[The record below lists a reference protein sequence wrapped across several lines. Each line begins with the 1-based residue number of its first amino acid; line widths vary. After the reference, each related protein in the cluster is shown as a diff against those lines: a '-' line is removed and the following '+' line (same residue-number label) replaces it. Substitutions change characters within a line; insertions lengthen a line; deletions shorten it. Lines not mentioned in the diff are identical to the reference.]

1 MPPSPP
7 QSRPHAGFTSLWRL
21 RSYVRPY
28 VWQIVLMIAAGLGAS
43 LIDIAV
49 PLLIRWV
56 IDGPVRHGDAK
67 GLLLIGALALLF
79 GLGEAGLVLLRRWT
93 VSHGALGI
101 ETDLRDDL
109 YRRLQRLPLD
119 FHDRW
124 QSGQLVSRMSSDTSA
139 IRRFVSFGFVFL
151 VVNVLTVLVVS
162 VVLIVIDPL
171 LGGIVVLSGVPLVM
185 LTTHYERRYKVQ
197 IRAVQ
202 DQQGDVATI
211 VEESALGI
219 RSIKAFGRQR
229 MVYER
234 FDGRAERLRALQVS
248 QIRTLAD
255 LWAVIMT
262 QPSLVLGLIVLFGAI
277 AVEDGA
283 LSLGTLVAFA
293 ALYQIMV
300 WPIESLGWLLANA
313 QEANSAAERVYE
325 VLDAPIT
332 VTDPDEPVDL
342 PVVSAEPGAER
353 VLARPG
359 DPQASDADA
368 GALAGSV
375 PDTVPDTVPDAL
387 PDEVRHAPG
396 ARRAGPARGA
406 RLTFEDVSFRY
417 PRGEGDVLAGVDL
430 AVEPGETIAIVG
442 LTGSGKTTLTALV
455 PRLYDVTGGR
465 VAIDGVDV
473 RRLRLADLRSRVACA
488 FEEPTLFSASVREN
502 IVMGRFEATDAE
514 VREAISIA
522 QAEFV
527 DDLPWGLETRVGEQ
541 GMTLS
546 GGQRQRLALAR
557 AVIGRPDLLVL
568 DDPLSALDVA
578 TEGLVE
584 AALREVLTGTTG
596 LIVAHRPST
605 VLLADR
611 VALLHEGQVLH

>member
-1 MPPSPP
+1 
-7 QSRPHAGFTSLWRL
+7 
-21 RSYVRPY
+21 
-28 VWQIVLMIAAGLGAS
+28 MIACGVLVS
-43 LIDIAV
+43 LIDIVV
-49 PLLIRWV
+49 PLLVRWV
-56 IDGPVRHGDAK
+56 IDGPVRHGDTK
-67 GLLLIGALALLF
+67 GLLLIGVLALVF
-79 GLGEAGLVLLRRWT
+79 GVGEAGLVFLRRWT
-93 VSHGALGI
+93 VANGALGI

-151 VVNVLTVLVVS
+151 VINMLTVLVVG

-171 LGGIVVLSGVPLVM
+171 LGGIVMFAGVPLVM

-202 DQQGDVATI
+202 DQQGDVATE

-229 MVYER
+229 TVFDR
-234 FDGRAERLRALQVS
+234 FDGKAERLRVLQVS

-262 QPSLVLGLIVLFGAI
+262 QPGLVLGLIVLFGAI
-277 AVEDGA
+277 AVENGT

-332 VTDPDEPVDL
+332 VTDPDEPITDAT
-342 PVVSAEPGAER
+342 SAEVTNNSVPPADPASATSSP
-353 VLARPG
+353 VADARP
-359 DPQASDADA
+359 
-368 GALAGSV
+368 
-375 PDTVPDTVPDAL
+375 
-387 PDEVRHAPG
+387 EVSRETSAPAAAPAAPTSG
-396 ARRAGPARGA
+396 ARAGGTRGA
-406 RLTFEDVSFRY
+406 RLVFERVSFRY
-417 PRGEGDVLAGVDL
+417 PRADADVLTGVDL
-430 AVEPGETIAIVG
+430 VVEPGETLAIVG
-442 LTGSGKTTLTALV
+442 ATGSGKTTLTALV
-455 PRLYDVTGGR
+455 PRLYDVTGGK
-465 VAIDGVDV
+465 VTLDGVDV

-502 IVMGRFEATDAE
+502 IVMGRFDATDAQI
-514 VREAISIA
+514 REAIAIA
-522 QAEFV
+522 QADFV
-527 DDLPWGLETRVGEQ
+527 DDLPWGLDTRVGEQ

-611 VALLHEGQVLH
+611 VALLHEGRIKAVGTHHELLRDVPEYRDILSQSSDLVELGEAEGAR